1 MMPLNVAGRFE
12 LLKKDIPQL
21 SAYALV
27 DGVQYSRFTGTHV
40 ESRYGVN
47 RALFAGTED
56 EALAHAG
63 PWLIDLE
70 KESSSTAGTVS
81 QLEQA
86 YPSVM
91 WLFSRLDLESLAMVL
106 QLKLNAKLPDGRT
119 SLVRF
124 WDPRAFVGLFNAL
137 DLPSRQ
143 EYFSHVDEWHGQI
156 EGKRF
161 HVSIHA

>member
-1 MMPLNVAGRFE
+1 MMPSSVAGRFE
-12 LLKKDIPQL
+12 QLKKQAPQL

-27 DGVQYSRFTGTHV
+27 DGVQFSRFTGAHI
-40 ESRYGVN
+40 ESRYGAN

-70 KESSSTAGTVS
+70 KESPSTAGTVS

-119 SLVRF
+119 ALVRF

>member
-1 MMPLNVAGRFE
+1 MMPSSVAERFE
-12 LLKKDIPQL
+12 QLKKQPPQL

-27 DGVQYSRFTGTHV
+27 DGVQYSRHTGTRIEH
-40 ESRYGVN
+40 RYGAN
-47 RALFAGTED
+47 RALFVGTDD

-63 PWLIDLE
+63 PWLFDLA
-70 KESSSTAGTVS
+70 KESPSIVGTVA

-91 WLFSRLDLESLAMVL
+91 WLFSRLDLESLALVL

-119 SLVRF
+119 ALVRF
-124 WDPRAFVGLFNAL
+124 WDPRTFAGLFNAL
-137 DLPSRQ
+137 DVPSRR